1 MNKKIFQQILEK
13 LDKIESRVNNIEST
27 QQEQTQLLHA
37 LEYRTDVTNAAVT
50 TIDETLQR
58 TEGKIAS
65 MEGKITSMEGK
76 ITSMEGKITSM
87 EGRIASLEKTTLSI
101 GEYAEHNRKET
112 IDKLETLDSSVMY
125 LANRLT
131 QHDMQLFDM
140 KRGVK

>member
-76 ITSMEGKITSM
+76 ITSMEG
-87 EGRIASLEKTTLSI
+87 RIASLEKTTLSI

-140 KRGVK
+140 KRGAK